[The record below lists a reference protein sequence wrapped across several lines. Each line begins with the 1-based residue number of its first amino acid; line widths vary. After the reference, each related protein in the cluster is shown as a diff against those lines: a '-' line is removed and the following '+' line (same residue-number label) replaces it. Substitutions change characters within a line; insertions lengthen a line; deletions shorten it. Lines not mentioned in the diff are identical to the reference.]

1 MEKTIEE
8 FYKVLHRF
16 HTCRPK
22 FEGNGDLTHVE
33 FFILL
38 GISNMLEDKGSLD
51 NEKDNLPFESKEITL
66 GEIMKETGMS
76 MSAASKKISILE
88 KKGLIERKNST
99 KDRRNVYII
108 LTEKGKEICV
118 REKEKKRIRMTEI
131 INHMGIKDAE
141 KMIELLNQMFDIMEK
156 LEK

>member
-1 MEKTIEE
+1 
-8 FYKVLHRF
+8 
-16 HTCRPK
+16 
-22 FEGNGDLTHVE
+22 
-33 FFILL
+33 
-38 GISNMLEDKGSLD
+38 MLY
-51 NEKDNLPFESKEITL
+51 
-66 GEIMKETGMS
+66 
-76 MSAASKKISILE
+76 A
-88 KKGLIERKNST
+88 